1 MQMIMM
7 ISNYTRDDGADD
19 DDRDGVTDNDSDGR

>member
-1 MQMIMM
+1 MM
-7 ISNYTRDDGADD
+7 VMTVNMTEDGADD